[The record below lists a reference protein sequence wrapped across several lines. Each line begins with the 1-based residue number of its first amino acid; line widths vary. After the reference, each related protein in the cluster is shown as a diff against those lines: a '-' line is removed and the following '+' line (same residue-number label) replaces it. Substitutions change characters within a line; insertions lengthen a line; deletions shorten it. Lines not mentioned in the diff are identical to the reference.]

1 MADANRAR
9 SARVT
14 ALNSAYAR
22 YTPSSR
28 LFSAYLVAN
37 NPSAASTRHS
47 ANILDHRPSPV
58 PSFPSSS
65 FDPSIPG
72 GRVHPRSIVRRA
84 GQSAPKSAQ
93 FHHNIPCT
101 VRWSNRDNLTVDSFF
116 FVRKFQVAV
125 GSVTALACRYEFDR
139 SVVPISVTFH
149 HCRTSWESAARSSA
163 KLFIHTL
170 GETRRYTTYFLS
182 TSPSRS
188 ARSSDSKESERSVVA
203 MVQT

>member
-1 MADANRAR
+1 MGEWKRDTERDSRGEERKRDERGEKREGKTQGGWRNGWSRLATPIPNTKAKRKMADANRAR

-101 VRWSNRDNLTVDSFF
+101 VRFYYVGDRIVTIWQWTVFS
-116 FVRKFQVAV
+116 
-125 GSVTALACRYEFDR
+125 
-139 SVVPISVTFH
+139 
-149 HCRTSWESAARSSA
+149 
-163 KLFIHTL
+163 
-170 GETRRYTTYFLS
+170 LS
-182 TSPSRS
+182 EN
-188 ARSSDSKESERSVVA
+188 SKWLL
-203 MVQT
+203 VQWPH